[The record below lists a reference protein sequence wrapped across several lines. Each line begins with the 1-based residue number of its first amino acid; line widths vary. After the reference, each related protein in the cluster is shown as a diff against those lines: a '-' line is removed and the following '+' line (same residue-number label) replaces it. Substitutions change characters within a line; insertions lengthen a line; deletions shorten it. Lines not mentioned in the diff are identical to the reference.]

1 VEHYN
6 NVRLNSAIGYITPK
20 DMLAG
25 LQQEIQVGRDR
36 KLEAA
41 RQQRKNRR
49 QQIVENDLTPP
60 PRGVAF
66 AADWDC
72 GASPQAVPAAA
83 TSSLPVLSRLRFVA
97 FRAVTHVQVDLCR
110 KSPWGNL
117 HLQNGEKS

>member
-1 VEHYN
+1 
-6 NVRLNSAIGYITPK
+6 
-20 DMLAG
+20 MLAG
-25 LQQEIQVGRDR
+25 HQREIQAERDR

-41 RQQRKNRR
+41 RGNSGRIAA

-83 TSSLPVLSRLRFVA
+83 TSSLPVLSRLRFVE
-97 FRAVTHVQVDLCR
+97 FRAVTRVQVGRCR

-117 HLQNGEKS
+117 HLQNGE